1 MTRSTQPQPIANIEA
16 EQALLG
22 ALLLNNEVLDRIGFL
37 QPEQGLFRLDVGNDW
52 WRDVAGHQFR
62 FSLKPHQ

>member
-1 MTRSTQPQPIANIEA
+1 MLRDTAGTTPPSNIEA

-37 QPEQGLFRLDVGNDW
+37 QPEHFYEPVHGRSLPSGVDRSLD
-52 WRDVAGHQFR
+52 R
-62 FSLKPHQ
+62 